1 MATISLASKWAEER
15 EGRESENCWRYLWT
29 LLERE
34 ERGRRDRDESVEVT
48 EKGCNLRSKFR
59 NGGRLL
65 ASCVTN
71 SRCQRLQS
79 SEELFRIV
87 RITQWRPVQHHRT
100 E

>member
-1 MATISLASKWAEER
+1 MDTPGERRER
-15 EGRESENCWRYLWT
+15 ERYIEMT
-29 LLERE
+29 QYI
-34 ERGRRDRDESVEVT
+34 EVT

-71 SRCQRLQS
+71 SGCQRLQS
-79 SEELFRIV
+79 SVELFRIV
-87 RITQWRPVQHHRT
+87 RIAQWRPVQHHRT